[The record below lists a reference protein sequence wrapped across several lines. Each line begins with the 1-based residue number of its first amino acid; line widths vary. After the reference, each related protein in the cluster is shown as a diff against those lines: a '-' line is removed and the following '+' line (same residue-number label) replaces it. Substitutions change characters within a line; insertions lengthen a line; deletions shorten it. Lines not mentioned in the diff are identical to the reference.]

1 MNNMGHCNFELIP
14 NWVFSIFPPLKYLM
28 YTPSQFRTNYSL
40 FMPFYD
46 YIYDTMDKSSDTL
59 YENSLKR
66 KEETPNVVHL
76 THLTTPESIYHLRFG
91 FASLASKPYS
101 SAWYLWLLWPVT
113 LWSMVLTRLYRRTFV
128 VERNRFHQLRLQTW
142 AIPKYGIQYRL
153 KWQKESV
160 NNMIEEAV
168 LEAEEKELNRYGEVY
183 VKKHPQ
189 LKVKLV
195 DGSSLAVAVLLNS
208 IPKGTTQVLL
218 RGNLTKVAFA
228 VAFTLCQK
236 GIQVLSHSIA
246 YSLIS

>member
-1 MNNMGHCNFELIP
+1 
-14 NWVFSIFPPLKYLM
+14 
-28 YTPSQFRTNYSL
+28 
-40 FMPFYD
+40 
-46 YIYDTMDKSSDTL
+46 MDKSSDTL

-113 LWSMVLTRLYRRTFV
+113 LWSMVLTRIYCRTFV

-168 LEAEEKELNRYGEVY
+168 LEAEEKGA
-183 VKKHPQ
+183 
-189 LKVKLV
+189 
-195 DGSSLAVAVLLNS
+195 SVL
-208 IPKGTTQVLL
+208 
-218 RGNLTKVAFA
+218 
-228 VAFTLCQK
+228 
-236 GIQVLSHSIA
+236 
-246 YSLIS
+246 